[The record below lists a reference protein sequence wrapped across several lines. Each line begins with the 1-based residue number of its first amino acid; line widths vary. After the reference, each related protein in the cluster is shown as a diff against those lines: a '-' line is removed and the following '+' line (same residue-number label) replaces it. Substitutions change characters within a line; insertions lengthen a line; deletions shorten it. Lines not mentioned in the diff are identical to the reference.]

1 MSSPPGPSG
10 PVRELPDFLLQA
22 LRPLPAQRVAPSGP
36 LRIPPG
42 HESGRSPGPGVHDLE
57 AYMRRVVV
65 TEESR
70 DVADAPQGE
79 SHAVLLRAALRMG
92 NYVGGGALAE
102 EDARAALLAAG
113 TAHIGRWRCD
123 CTEAEVLRT
132 INFGLS
138 RGRQRSLHP
147 DDRLRAAT

>member
-57 AYMRRVVV
+57 AYMQRVV

-79 SHAVLLRAALRMG
+79 SHAVLLRASLRMG

-102 EDARAALLAAG
+102 EDVRAALLAAG
-113 TAHIGRWRCD
+113 TAHFGRWRCD

>member
-1 MSSPPGPSG
+1 
-10 PVRELPDFLLQA
+10 VRELPDFLLQA
-22 LRPLPAQRVAPSGP
+22 LRPPPPQPVAPP
-36 LRIPPG
+36 DRLRIPPG
-42 HESGRSPGPGVHDLE
+42 RESGRSPGPGVHDLE
-57 AYMRRVVV
+57 AYVQRVV

-70 DVADAPQGE
+70 DVADAPQGQ

-113 TAHIGRWRCD
+113 TAHFGRWRCD

-138 RGRQRSLHP
+138 SGRQRPLHP
-147 DDRLRAAT
+147 DDRLRPAT